1 MTELQRAPRSVPFFL
16 GIQCLFGGLAQQV
29 GWGVTVFGMLFALV
43 FGSMIN
49 LPKEI
54 GLRGDLAT
62 VQGVVR
68 NQRETNAT
76 VNETEVVEYL
86 VEYQVEGSTFLDT
99 CYTTGY
105 EWDPGDTVSVEYP
118 VDRPS
123 WGRAV
128 GSRASTFPA
137 WTLLL
142 VGIFPTIGLLLA
154 VSGFRKGL
162 KSRSLLA
169 CGKLAQGVLISK
181 EPTNQT
187 INESTVYELTFRFT
201 PEGARREF
209 TTVARTHRTELLEDE
224 EQETMLYD
232 SRFPSDAVLMDNLP
246 AKAHIGA
253 DGRLQGGSL
262 IGAVG
267 VLILP
272 LLSAILIAL
281 TFLVMMPE
289 I

>member
-1 MTELQRAPRSVPFFL
+1 MNGLQRAPRPVPLFL
-16 GIQCLFGGLAQQV
+16 GLQCLFGGQIQQV
-29 GWGVTVFGMLFALV
+29 GWGTTAFGMVFALV
-43 FGSMIN
+43 FGSAIN

-54 GLRGDLAT
+54 GLRGELAT

-68 NQRETNAT
+68 NHRETNAT
-76 VNETEVVEYL
+76 VNDTEVVEYL
-86 VEYQVEGSTFLDT
+86 VEYQVEGTTFLDT

-105 EWDPGDTVSVEYP
+105 EWDPGETVSVEYP
-118 VDRPS
+118 VKRPS

-142 VGIFPTIGLLLA
+142 VGIFPAIGLLLA
-154 VSGFRKGL
+154 LPGFRKGL
-162 KSRSLLA
+162 KSRSLLSR
-169 CGKLAQGVLISK
+169 GKVARGTLVSK
-181 EPTNQT
+181 EPTNDS

-209 TTVARTHRTELLEDE
+209 TTVARTHLTEHLEDD
-224 EQETMLYD
+224 EQEALLYD

-246 AKAHIGA
+246 GKAQVGS
-253 DGRLQGGSL
+253 DGRLQGGSFW
-262 IGAVG
+262 GAVG

-272 LLSAILIAL
+272 GLSVLLTTL
-281 TFLVMMPE
+281 TVLVMMPDV
-289 I
+289 

>member
-1 MTELQRAPRSVPFFL
+1 MTTLQSAPRAVPFFL
-16 GIQCLFGGLAQQV
+16 GTQCLFGGLTQQV
-29 GWGVTVFGMLFALV
+29 GWGVTAFGMVFALV

-54 GLRGDLAT
+54 ALRGDLAT

-68 NQRETNAT
+68 NHRETKAT
-76 VNETEVVEYL
+76 VNDTEVVEYL
-86 VEYQVEGSTFLDT
+86 VEYQVAGSTFLDT

-105 EWDPGDTVSVEYP
+105 GWDPGDAVSVEYS

-154 VSGFRKGL
+154 FSGFRKGL
-162 KSRSLLA
+162 KSRSLLSR
-169 CGKLAQGVLISK
+169 GKLARGTLVSK
-181 EPTNQT
+181 EPTNDSN
-187 INESTVYELTFRFT
+187 NESTVYELTFRFT

-209 TTVARTHRTELLEDE
+209 TTVARTHLTEHLEDD
-224 EQETMLYD
+224 EQEALLYD

-246 AKAHIGA
+246 GKAQVGS
-253 DGRLQGGSL
+253 DGRLQGGSF
-262 IGAVG
+262 GDA
-267 VLILP
+267 
-272 LLSAILIAL
+272 A
-281 TFLVMMPE
+281 
-289 I
+289 